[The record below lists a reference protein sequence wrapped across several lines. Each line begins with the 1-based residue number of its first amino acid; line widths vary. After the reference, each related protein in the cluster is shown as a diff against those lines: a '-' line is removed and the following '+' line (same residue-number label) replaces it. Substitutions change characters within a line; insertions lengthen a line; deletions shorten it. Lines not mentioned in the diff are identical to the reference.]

1 MNEMFPKEVI
11 LKVQGLDRFE
21 RLYFIL
27 VQYNDMY
34 IYI

>member
-11 LKVQGLDRFE
+11 LKVQDLDRCE
-21 RLYFIL
+21 CLYFIL
-27 VQYNDMY
+27 VQYNEIY